1 MILQT
6 RLLFKVKNKNVYIF
20 MLMYQE
26 LLILF
31 RLLQLDLRTFSNNYR
46 YNGNDRKAEF
56 TLPCAYHKYFT
67 IKDAH

>member
-1 MILQT
+1 MTWQR
-6 RLLFKVKNKNVYIF
+6 RLLFKVKNKNDYIF

-26 LLILF
+26 LLIIF
-31 RLLQLDLRTFSNNYR
+31 LLLRLDLRSYFNNYR